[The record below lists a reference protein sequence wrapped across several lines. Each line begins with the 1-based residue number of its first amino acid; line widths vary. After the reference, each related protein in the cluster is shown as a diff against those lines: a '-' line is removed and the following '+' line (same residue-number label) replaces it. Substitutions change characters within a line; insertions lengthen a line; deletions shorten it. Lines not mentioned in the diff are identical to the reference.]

1 MFMRLRLLLPV
12 LLIAATLGLYWPSLH
27 YAPFFDDVNF
37 FEAGRLQHIFLEGF
51 AFHPRWLPYFLTAWV
66 DLIFEDHL
74 FAQRCINVG
83 LHLMTAFVLY
93 SLIFRIAEHVA
104 PHPHNRRAAL
114 VAALLFLL
122 HPLAVYAVGYLIQRT
137 ILMSALFGLLTLSTF
152 FDGLVTRKK
161 AYFIFSALFYFLS
174 SFSKEH
180 ALLIPAAALALTP
193 LAGPLNR
200 RMWHQLVLP
209 SALYLVIAVLV
220 VIKKYSIIGAVY
232 EPFSESL
239 VRQHGSGNDTLQLWG
254 LSVMTQATLFFKYM
268 GLALIPNPGWMSIDM
283 RVPFAVQFGQ
293 PKYLLGVLG
302 LAAYTV
308 TTVFWLLK
316 GGRRGLVGY
325 ALLAP
330 LLLFAVEFSTV
341 RIQEPFVLY
350 RSYLWILLLFLAIP
364 PISHA
369 LPDRLFWPIALAI
382 ALVFAFASSDR
393 LRSFSSTYAL
403 WDDAVKKLPD
413 EHVSGA
419 ARVYTN
425 RGIQLMKRGELAG
438 AIDDFT
444 RALGVDP
451 GYRIALTGRAYA
463 YLKQDKYEAALAE
476 AGGLIRLYPDEGDGY
491 IVRGKIHRTRG
502 DWTRA
507 QADFE
512 YGCQKMKNPA
522 VCVSLLT
529 VDSTKRGPVPRA
541 AVD

>member
-1 MFMRLRLLLPV
+1 MRLKYLLPV
-12 LLIAATLGLYWPSLH
+12 LLIAATFGLYWPSLH
-27 YAPFFDDVNF
+27 HAPFFDDVNF
-37 FEAGRLQHIFLEGF
+37 FEAGLLQQIFLDGF
-51 AFHPRWLPYFLTAWV
+51 VFHLRWLPYFMTAWV

-83 LHLMTAFVLY
+83 LHLMTAFVLH
-93 SLIFRIAEHVA
+93 SLTLRIADHVA
-104 PHPHNRRAAL
+104 PHPYNRRAAL
-114 VAALLFLL
+114 AAALLFLL

-137 ILMSALFGLLTLSTF
+137 ILMAALFGLMTLSTF

-200 RMWHQLVLP
+200 EIWRQLALP
-209 SALYLVIAVLV
+209 LALYLVIAILV
-220 VIKKYSIIGAVY
+220 VVKSQGILGAVY
-232 EPFSESL
+232 EPFAESL
-239 VRQHGSGNDTLQLWG
+239 VRQHGSGNDALQLWG
-254 LSVMTQATLFFKYM
+254 LSVMTQATLFFKYV
-268 GLALIPNPGWMSIDM
+268 GLALIPNPGWMSIDI
-283 RVPFAVQFGQ
+283 RVPFGQ
-293 PKYLLGVLG
+293 PEYLLGVLG

-316 GGRRGLVGY
+316 GGRRGLAGY

-350 RSYLWILLLFLAIP
+350 RSYLWIAPLFMAIP
-364 PISHA
+364 VISHA
-369 LPDRLFWPIALAI
+369 LPDRLFWPVVLAI
-382 ALVFAFASSDR
+382 ALAFAFASSDR

-413 EHVSGA
+413 EQALGA
-419 ARVYTN
+419 TRVYAN
-425 RGIQLMKRGELAG
+425 RGVQLMKRGELVA

-444 RALGVDP
+444 RALHVDP
-451 GYRIALTGRAYA
+451 GYRIALKGRAFA
-463 YLKQDKYEAALAE
+463 YLKQGKYEAAIAE
-476 AGGLIRLYPDEGDGY
+476 ADGLIRFYPDEGDGY
-491 IVRGKIHRTRG
+491 IVRGKIHRNWG
-502 DWTRA
+502 DWNRA
-507 QADFE
+507 KTDFE
-512 YGCQKMKNPA
+512 FGCQKMKNPD

-529 VDSTKRGPVPRA
+529 VDRLRA
-541 AVD
+541 VQSRVWQPIEKPL